1 MVFKPLV
8 FGDFGSWKV
17 CCQGKRLGY
26 ENMILECRRQERTM
40 DLMLICRCSW
50 GAVNTQRGE
59 RAKFLF
65 VFQAA
70 PIFFFYSYQL
80 KCHLSYLCCDAFIY
94 LFIYSVSGGNIFIS
108 GASDLWSIEVQN
120 IFLLEVYWILLRV
133 ISARAN
139 QYAVLSLCLN
149 NFLTSFKVWMHWTF
163 HSLVT
168 QL

>member
-1 MVFKPLV
+1 LF
-8 FGDFGSWKV
+8 F
-17 CCQGKRLGY
+17 RLHPY
-26 ENMILECRRQERTM
+26 
-40 DLMLICRCSW
+40 
-50 GAVNTQRGE
+50 
-59 RAKFLF
+59 
-65 VFQAA
+65 
-70 PIFFFYSYQL
+70 FFYSYQL

-168 QL
+168 QLWPWYQLAKMKLLRSCSKTIHQQRYWHELLEL